1 MGVLRD
7 ILTAAKSIAVGH
19 RITLRELTRKPITL
33 RYPEE
38 KPDYPRGVR
47 GIPALKVNPET
58 GDLNCT
64 ACGLCARACP
74 VGVITVEAMVGP
86 DGKKKQYPAVYDLDF
101 TRCLVCNLCVEA
113 CPFDSL
119 EMAAFTELSQY
130 NQDDLVFHRD
140 HLAEIWKR
148 SKAARIAGGERI

>member
-1 MGVLRD
+1 MGVLYD
-7 ILTAAKSIAVGH
+7 VLTAAKSIVAGH
-19 RITLRELTRKPITL
+19 RVTLKQLMRKPITL

-38 KPDYPRGVR
+38 KPDYPKGVR
-47 GIPALKVNPET
+47 GIPALKVNPES

-74 VGVITVEAMVGP
+74 VNVITVEAMVGP

-101 TRCLVCNLCVEA
+101 THCLVCNLCVEA
-113 CPFDSL
+113 CPFDAL
-119 EMAAFTELSQY
+119 EMAAYTELSQY

-140 HLAEIWKR
+140 QLAEIWKR
-148 SKAARIAGGERI
+148 SEAVRIAGGEKI